1 MHNIE
6 TINKLLKNELAAVES
21 YQQALDKLREDV
33 SLGESEHLRPIYQ
46 DHKTA
51 VSSLQTHSRSLGG
64 TPAET
69 SGAWGTWATL
79 VLESASILGN
89 RSALKALRQGE
100 NSGLDDYEEALKD
113 SELSEDLHS
122 LIATKLLPAQQAH
135 IRTLDRL
142 LDAATA

>member
-6 TINKLLKNELAAVES
+6 TINKLLKDELSAVES
-21 YQQALDKLREDV
+21 YQQALDKLRHDV

-46 DHKTA
+46 DHKVA
-51 VSSLQTHSRSLGG
+51 VSSLQTLGRSLGG

-69 SGAWGTWATL
+69 SGAWGTWAAL

-89 RSALKALRQGE
+89 RTALKALREGE
-100 NSGLDDYEEALKD
+100 KNGVDDYEQALKD
-113 SELSEDLHS
+113 DELSADLRT
-122 LIATKLLPAQQAH
+122 LIEAKLLPAQQAH

>member
-6 TINKLLKNELAAVES
+6 TINKLLKGELAAVES
-21 YQQALDKLREDV
+21 YQQALDKLRQDV

-46 DHKTA
+46 DHKIA
-51 VSSLQTHSRSLGG
+51 VSSLQTLSRSLGG

-89 RSALKALRQGE
+89 RTALKTLREGE
-100 NSGLDDYEEALKD
+100 NSGVDDYEQALKD
-113 SELSEDLHS
+113 DELSTDLRT
-122 LIATKLLPAQQAH
+122 LIAAKLLPAQQAH
-135 IRTLDRL
+135 ILTLDRL